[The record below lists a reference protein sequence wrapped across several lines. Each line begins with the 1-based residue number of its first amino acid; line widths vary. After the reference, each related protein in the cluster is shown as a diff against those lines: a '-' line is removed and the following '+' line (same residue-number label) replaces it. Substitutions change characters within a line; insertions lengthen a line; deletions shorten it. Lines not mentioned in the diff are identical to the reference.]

1 MAFEKIS
8 CLFKG
13 RDGCN
18 SSGGKGLSKKYFID
32 HLGARHF
39 SSEDSRIY
47 LKDQIASDPCLFSF
61 LDLELKKLG
70 IWLCGECLRT
80 HSLNKNCTHANG
92 SVVVAPTL
100 DDEAIYGIPR
110 PLAPVCASFED
121 GEASSS
127 GSSSGCLSPCFDVY
141 LLGCVFLKSCR
152 TVKSIPPKLRLGFV
166 RVFLYALDA
175 VLACPSDVSTRVQL
189 FILPCCVLGTFFSK
203 NRSE

>member
-80 HSLNKNCTHANG
+80 HSFSKNCKHDNG
-92 SVVVAPTL
+92 SVIPAPSFA
-100 DDEAIYGIPR
+100 DDAIHGISR
-110 PLAPVCASFED
+110 PLTSLCAPCVIDMAPPV
-121 GEASSS
+121 
-127 GSSSGCLSPCFDVY
+127 GSSSGCITTSFDVE
-141 LLGCVFLKSCR
+141 LLGRVFLKPLR
-152 TVKSIPPKLRLGFV
+152 TVKSIPLSCASTLLG
-166 RVFLYALDA
+166 
-175 VLACPSDVSTRVQL
+175 C
-189 FILPCCVLGTFFSK
+189 FS
-203 NRSE
+203 RPLIWS